1 MEPLGVIM
9 QFYKFKDAIRS
20 WSNWVLA
27 SVAITPVLDANVQA
41 VADLLPEQW
50 KHWFITGLGLVGLVV
65 RQIKQK

>member
-1 MEPLGVIM
+1 M

-27 SVAITPVLDANVQA
+27 SVAITPILDANVQV
-41 VADLLPEQW
+41 VADLLPENW
-50 KHWFITGLGLVGLVV
+50 KPYFVTALGVVGLVV

>member
-27 SVAITPVLDANVQA
+27 GVVVTPILDANVQA
-41 VADLLPEQW
+41 VADLLPENW
-50 KHWFITGLGLVGLVV
+50 KPYFVTALGLVGLVV

>member
-1 MEPLGVIM
+1 M

-27 SVAITPVLDANVQA
+27 SVAITPILDANVQA
-41 VADLLPEQW
+41 VADLLPENW
-50 KHWFITGLGLVGLVV
+50 KPYFVTALGVVGLVV

>member
-1 MEPLGVIM
+1 M

-27 SVAITPVLDANVQA
+27 GVVVTPILDANVQA
-41 VADLLPEQW
+41 VADLLPENW
-50 KHWFITGLGLVGLVV
+50 KPYFVTALGLVGLVV

>member
-1 MEPLGVIM
+1 M

-20 WSNWVLA
+20 WSNWVFAGVIL
-27 SVAITPVLDANVQA
+27 TPVLDAKVQA

-50 KHWFITGLGLVGLVV
+50 KPYFITGLGVIGLIV